1 MSFESKCKYRDE
13 DRIGMDTSKET
24 CAMRQFRGSGRRKC
38 FPVGFLMAEPKEFL
52 EPVNQ
57 EVF

>member
-1 MSFESKCKYRDE
+1 
-13 DRIGMDTSKET
+13 MDTSKET
-24 CAMRQFRGSGRRKC
+24 CAMSQFRGSGQRKC